1 MRKPDPATPA
11 NVLLVEDNPADI
23 RLIQEAFREADIQV
37 TLHVR
42 TDGEKALD
50 FVMQTGDD
58 SAAPRPDII
67 LLDLNLP
74 RKDGREVLDAIKS
87 APRVCR
93 IPIIVLTTSTADD
106 DIARCYDAHANCYLV
121 KPMMLHELVE
131 LALLVDRFWLKAAR
145 LAAP

>member
-50 FVMQTGDD
+50 FVMLTGDD

-74 RKDGREVLDAIKS
+74 RKDGREVLAEIKADES
-87 APRVCR
+87 LRS
-93 IPIIVLTTSTADD
+93 IPVIILTTSKSES
-106 DIARCYDAHANCYLV
+106 DIATAYGLHANSYIA
-121 KPMMLHELVE
+121 KPVSLKEFTGLLKGLQTYWLTMVE
-131 LALLVDRFWLKAAR
+131 LPR
-145 LAAP
+145 

>member
-58 SAAPRPDII
+58 SAAPRPDFI

-74 RKDGREVLDAIKS
+74 R
-87 APRVCR
+87 
-93 IPIIVLTTSTADD
+93 
-106 DIARCYDAHANCYLV
+106 
-121 KPMMLHELVE
+121 
-131 LALLVDRFWLKAAR
+131 
-145 LAAP
+145 